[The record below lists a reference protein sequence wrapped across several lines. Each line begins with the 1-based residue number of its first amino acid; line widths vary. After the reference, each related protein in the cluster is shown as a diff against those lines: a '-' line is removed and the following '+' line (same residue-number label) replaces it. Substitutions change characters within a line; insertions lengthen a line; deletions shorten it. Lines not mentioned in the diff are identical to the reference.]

1 MMKRATVFGTTLR
14 ARPIE
19 EKADAIQRFHH
30 ELGPHFDSGRLVPV
44 IDRAYPWFE
53 AADALAHM
61 EGPGKVG
68 KVLLDFAS

>member
-1 MMKRATVFGTTLR
+1 
-14 ARPIE
+14 
-19 EKADAIQRFHH
+19 
-30 ELGPHFDSGRLVPV
+30 V